1 MNTNLRAK
9 STQYLVG
16 FRDGVGAAVG
26 WHHKASQEHGHI
38 ADLHEVNGDPL
49 AKHHRDMAEEH
60 LMYAGHLRRL
70 RREASEEIERRI
82 DDEEAARR
90 RADADQFGLGA

>member
-1 MNTNLRAK
+1 MIANLRTK

-26 WHHKASQEHGHI
+26 WHHKESQEHGHI
-38 ADLHEVNGDPL
+38 ADLHDANGDPL

-60 LMYAGHLRRL
+60 LLYAGHLRRL
-70 RREASEEIERRI
+70 RREASEEIERRV
-82 DDEEAARR
+82 DEETANRQ
-90 RADADQFGLGA
+90 RADAGQFGLGA